1 MLIVGIYAN
10 YGGSTHDSF
19 IWNNSQIKA
28 YLENN
33 LEPGEQ
39 AWLIGDSGYPQSKVL
54 MTPYNNPLP
63 GTPEGRYNEAHIRA
77 RNIVERTI
85 GLLKVRF
92 RCILKER
99 TSRYSPEYVTK
110 IIKACAVLHNLCVRN
125 NVPLPHEQ
133 VQLRP
138 NEVDAPGPNDVPNR
152 HEGML
157 ARQMLVNTYFR

>member
-54 MTPYNNPLP
+54 MTPYNNPLS
-63 GTPEGRYNEAHIRA
+63 GTPKGRYNEAHI
-77 RNIVERTI
+77 
-85 GLLKVRF
+85 
-92 RCILKER
+92 
-99 TSRYSPEYVTK
+99 
-110 IIKACAVLHNLCVRN
+110 
-125 NVPLPHEQ
+125 
-133 VQLRP
+133 
-138 NEVDAPGPNDVPNR
+138 
-152 HEGML
+152 
-157 ARQMLVNTYFR
+157 